1 MDYFS
6 RSTKL
11 NKQSKRDD
19 DFVGPGTSTDS
30 IANANDTSSVSCLLP
45 TEITTVNTESQD
57 SSSMSH
63 TTGSTSTSSET
74 SDRSVPKDIAVSL
87 HQSPVQ
93 PVIAFPPR
101 KFVSK
106 NRSFN
111 SEWYIDYSWLEYS
124 VEKDAAFCYACRF
137 FTTSTSGRSDV
148 AFTTTG
154 FNDWKHALGK
164 KGGLLKHSKSQVH
177 AEAMLSW
184 KYYIQMKRSNN
195 SVADKIGSARAQHIA
210 KNVHY
215 IRTVAEVILLCGQQ
229 EIALRGHRESEDLL
243 NRGNFVEILK
253 LIALHDKDIQDRVQ
267 HSPKNGLY
275 TSPEI
280 LNCILHIMG
289 DMVRKMVCDGV
300 KNAGIF
306 TFMADESKDYS
317 KNEQFSI
324 VYERFLTFV
333 HATSCNAVS
342 LTCYITT
349 ESGFS
354 QCD

>member
-1 MDYFS
+1 M
-6 RSTKL
+6 
-11 NKQSKRDD
+11 
-19 DFVGPGTSTDS
+19 
-30 IANANDTSSVSCLLP
+30 
-45 TEITTVNTESQD
+45 
-57 SSSMSH
+57 
-63 TTGSTSTSSET
+63 
-74 SDRSVPKDIAVSL
+74 
-87 HQSPVQ
+87 
-93 PVIAFPPR
+93 
-101 KFVSK
+101 
-106 NRSFN
+106 
-111 SEWYIDYSWLEYS
+111 
-124 VEKDAAFCYACRF
+124 EKDAAFCYACRF

-154 FNDWKHALGK
+154 FNDWKHALGE

-195 SVADKIGSARAQHIA
+195 SVADVIGSARAQHIP
-210 KNVHY
+210 KNIHY

-229 EIALRGHRESEDLL
+229 EISLRGHRESEGSL

-253 LIALHDKDIQDRVQ
+253 LIALHDKDIQDRLQ
-267 HSPKNGLY
+267 HGPTKNGLY

-280 LNCILHIMG
+280 QNCILHIMG

-306 TFMADESKDYS
+306 TLMADENKDYS

-324 VYERFLTFV
+324 FFRYVDVDTGVIYERFLTFV

-342 LTCYITT
+342 LTCYIK
-349 ESGFS
+349 EILNKYQLVPSKMV
-354 QCD
+354 